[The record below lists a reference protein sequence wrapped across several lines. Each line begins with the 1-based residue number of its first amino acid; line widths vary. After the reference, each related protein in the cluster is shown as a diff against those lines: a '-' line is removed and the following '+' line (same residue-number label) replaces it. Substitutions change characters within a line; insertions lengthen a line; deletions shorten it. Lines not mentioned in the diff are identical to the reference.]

1 MEKEFSNLDFLT
13 QAILLIIPFI
23 GWLVEIFVRISA
35 VIRKQSKKNIAGLVI
50 FVLVGWSLILNLID
64 VLVLKSTDDLM
75 LID

>member
-50 FVLVGWSLILNLID
+50 FVLVGWSLVLNLID